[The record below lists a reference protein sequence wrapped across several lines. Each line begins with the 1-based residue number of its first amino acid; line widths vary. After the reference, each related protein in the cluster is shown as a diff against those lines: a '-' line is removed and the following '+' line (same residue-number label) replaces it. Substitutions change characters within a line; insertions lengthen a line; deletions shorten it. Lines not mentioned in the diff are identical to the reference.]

1 MRYAS
6 DTLAQHPFSSTAVRS
21 TVRST
26 LPVALPEPLLRMSLR
41 ALKSC
46 ATLAPNPPHSRQVM
60 PGHVWV
66 SSVWGQP

>member
-21 TVRST
+21 MRST
-26 LPVALPEPLLRMSLR
+26 LPAALPEPLLRASLSSQI
-41 ALKSC
+41 L
-46 ATLAPNPPHSRQVM
+46 
-60 PGHVWV
+60 PGDARTCV